1 MAKTIT
7 ICASGAFAAQAYEL
21 KAQLEEKGFRILV
34 FRDKV
39 KLNGEELKVDHFN
52 ELRKQRLTSEMLALK
67 KQLMDEHIKN
77 IEQSDAVLILNLDKN
92 GISGYIGGNTFM
104 EMAIAYYLG
113 KPIFLWKQPSPA
125 LPYYEEV
132 MAMNP
137 TIIDGNVG
145 RLKKESSRVIS

>member
-7 ICASGAFAAQAYEL
+7 ICASGTFAAQAYEL
-21 KAQLEEKGFRILV
+21 KAQLEEKGFRVLV
-34 FRDKV
+34 FRNKV
-39 KLNGEELKVDHFN
+39 KLNGEELRVERFN
-52 ELRKQRLTSEMLALK
+52 ELRKQRLSGEMLALK
-67 KQLMDEHIKN
+67 RQLMDEHIKN
-77 IEQSDAVLILNLDKN
+77 IEQSDVVLILNLDKN

-113 KPIFLWKQPSPA
+113 KPIFLWKEPSPA

-137 TIIDGNVG
+137 LVIDEDIRG
-145 RLKKESSRVIS
+145 LEEDVI